1 MSLFDQNIISKDLSQ
16 IEKAKNKMIQDINYQ
31 IVHYVNDAFD
41 QYMAGQLRHVN
52 EAEEMR
58 KIQTNIIYCWN
69 WGETREFLESCGIT
83 GTSTSIKHSDTEGFK
98 YTVNVD
104 VRLKGMKYDQYVN
117 ILSIDILSDQQRMFY
132 DKEFSK
138 QHFKTLK

>member
-1 MSLFDQNIISKDLSQ
+1 MSLFDQNIISKDLPQ
-16 IEKAKNKMIQDINYQ
+16 IEKAKNKMIQDINYR
-31 IVHYVNDAFD
+31 IACYVNSVFN
-41 QYMAGQLRHVN
+41 QYMN

-58 KIQTNIIYCWN
+58 KIQTDIIYCWIG
-69 WGETREFLESCGIT
+69 GETRAFLESCGIT
-83 GTSTSIKHSDTEGFK
+83 GTSTSIKHSNTEGFK

-104 VRLKGMKYDQYVN
+104 VRLKGMEYNQYVN